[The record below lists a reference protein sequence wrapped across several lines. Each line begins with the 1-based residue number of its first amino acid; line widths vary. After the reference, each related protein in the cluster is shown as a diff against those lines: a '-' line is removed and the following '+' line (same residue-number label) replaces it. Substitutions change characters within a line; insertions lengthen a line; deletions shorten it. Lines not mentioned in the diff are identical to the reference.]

1 MRLRIPDNTVNP
13 VLSGHSK
20 RSPKLVFK
28 TDYRLMQAKCI
39 AECSKRAFCIT
50 FDLHN
55 DIKIPFVFY
64 TFILSIFEWPL
75 KTETDLTIM
84 SYYDLRFKG
93 QLKKYLIL
101 SG

>member
-13 VLSGHSK
+13 VLSDHSK
-20 RSPKLVFK
+20 RNPKLVFK
-28 TDYRLMQAKCI
+28 TDYRLMQVKCI

-75 KTETDLTIM
+75 KTGLTIM
-84 SYYDLRFKG
+84 SYYDLGFKG
-93 QLKKYLIL
+93 QVEKYLIL

>member
-1 MRLRIPDNTVNP
+1 
-13 VLSGHSK
+13 
-20 RSPKLVFK
+20 
-28 TDYRLMQAKCI
+28 MQVKCI

-55 DIKIPFVFY
+55 DIKIPFVIY

-75 KTETDLTIM
+75 KTGLTIM

-93 QLKKYLIL
+93 QVEKYLIL
-101 SG
+101 SGQPRINSINCALFRH